1 MNGPLHDARPVMSP
15 VCENGEP
22 INRSRSPGAREPG
35 PAAGVAPPPPST
47 VGALLRR
54 AREERGETVQ
64 AVARHLCM
72 RPGYIEAIETGRLE
86 ALPALTYA
94 VGYVRAY
101 ATHLGF
107 DGDRVAQRFRTE
119 TGAHDRPH
127 ELSFRLPPAHGEL
140 PKAAVLLFG
149 GLIALAAYSGWYL
162 YASPGTERVA
172 QVQPVPERFAASLW
186 KEPHGSAD
194 AVENGVGQ
202 AEAVPIAVATGAPGA
217 AAPSPGETNAAYPLP
232 VPADAGPAAAPPASA
247 AVSAALADPRRTP
260 TEAAAGAFPPDRP
273 GSGDS
278 AANSRIVLTAR
289 SDCWIEIKDTDSGKL
304 VYARLLRAGD
314 TYAVAD
320 RPGLRL
326 LAGNA
331 GGLDIMVDGKTLPP
345 LGRPGAVVRNI
356 ALDPAGLAEGR
367 PAPEREG

>member
-1 MNGPLHDARPVMSP
+1 MPLVRN
-15 VCENGEP
+15 NGEP
-22 INRSRSPGAREPG
+22 IDRSRTPSASGPGT
-35 PAAGVAPPPPST
+35 AAGAAPPGRNA
-47 VGALLRR
+47 VGGLLRR
-54 AREERGETVQ
+54 ARKERGESVQ
-64 AVARHLCM
+64 GVARQLCI
-72 RPGYIEAIETGRLE
+72 RPGYIEAIETGRLD
-86 ALPALTYA
+86 ALPGMTYA

-101 ATHLGF
+101 AAHLGF
-107 DGDRVAQRFRTE
+107 DGDRVAQRFRAE
-119 TGAHDRPH
+119 TGANDRPN

-140 PKAAVLLFG
+140 PKAAVLLVG

-162 YASPGTERVA
+162 YASSGTERVA

-186 KEPHGSAD
+186 KEPNGSPD
-194 AVENGVGQ
+194 AVENRVGQ
-202 AEAVPIAVATGAPGA
+202 AEALPAAVAPGA
-217 AAPSPGETNAAYPLP
+217 PPAA
-232 VPADAGPAAAPPASA
+232 PAAAPAPEGTAAVPPLTASA
-247 AVSAALADPRRTP
+247 GASTAAPAGTSAAAALADPRRAP

-273 GSGDS
+273 GTGDS

-289 SDCWIEIKDTDSGKL
+289 LDCWIEIKDTDSGKL